1 MVDDNSEKL
10 IDYQSNI
17 ERLSKAESKLAAVQE
32 QNQYLVKEND
42 VLKARVLHLEK
53 AHLKNN
59 MLITG
64 IPEQPWEQCLQ
75 SIAEA
80 ISWTIDGSEDQAN

>member
-1 MVDDNSEKL
+1 MVNNISKKL

-53 AHLKNN
+53 AHLENN
-59 MLITG
+59 VLITG
-64 IPEQPWEQCLQ
+64 IPEQPWEKGTMSTKHSRGNLLDH
-75 SIAEA
+75 
-80 ISWTIDGSEDQAN
+80 W